1 MHDPNTTFTSEA
13 LAAIVAA
20 IPPGRWMSY
29 GDVVSIGGGEPRQ
42 ALGVNARL
50 TRLACPGAHRVL
62 KVDGTIAG
70 TALGDPENV
79 RRLLEDEGL
88 AFTGGRAS
96 QDSRLIPADHPFS
109 A

>member
-1 MHDPNTTFTSEA
+1 MDDPDITLTNEA
-13 LAAIVAA
+13 LAAVVAA

-29 GDVVSIGGGEPRQ
+29 GDVVAAGGGRPRQ

-62 KVDGTIAG
+62 KVDGSIAG
-70 TALGDPENV
+70 TALGDPEHV

-96 QDSRLIPADHPFS
+96 QEDRLLPTDHPL